1 MKFRRFIVFITLMAM
16 IFSPFF
22 DSMACDDFARN
33 SPSPGSGMTVGC
45 KDFSGGSRSA
55 IETGKGSGDQPFP
68 ENDVHVLCPIC
79 LAVAERLSSFDH
91 DLFEVVFFKLLPA
104 PEILIQPSI
113 PIYKPPQ
120 NQSIGSPA
128 FFV

>member
-16 IFSPFF
+16 IISPFF

-33 SPSPGSGMTVGC
+33 SPSPGNGVTIRC
-45 KDFSGGSRSA
+45 KDLPGVSRSVVD
-55 IETGKGSGDQPFP
+55 TGENSGDQPFP

-79 LAVAERLSSFDH
+79 LAVAERLSSYDH
-91 DLFEVVFFKLLPA
+91 DLFEAAFFRLLHA